1 MLIDPFGIE
10 MWMNEFEDHCDYNL
24 AETCIKPMSINDLLE
39 LSGTNINFYQEISTM
54 TMSYGAIEGTDRLR
68 TLIASLFQ
76 KKEKQNVLI
85 SHGAIGANSLVY
97 NALISPG
104 DSVTSIMPTYQQHYS
119 IPESLGAEIK
129 IVQLK
134 AENNFLPDLN
144 ELKNSL
150 SSKTKLISLTN
161 PNNPT
166 GSVINEDLLARIV
179 ELAISHDAY
188 ILCDEVYRGTN
199 QSGPEYTVSIAD
211 LYDKGISTGSMS
223 KTYSLAG
230 LRLGWIVSS
239 REILKMIFRH
249 RDYNTIS
256 VGMINDYCASI
267 ALANR
272 ERISKRNI
280 PIIRGNL
287 RILDDWVKKEKRF
300 SYIKPKGGTTALLKY
315 DYDIPSRIFCI
326 DILKNTGVL
335 FAPGS
340 ALNMEGWIRIGYAND
355 PEILKT
361 GIEAVSKYLPSLE
374 SY

>member
-54 TMSYGAIEGTDRLR
+54 TMTYGAIEGTDRLR

-150 SSKTKLISLTN
+150 SSKTN
-161 PNNPT
+161 
-166 GSVINEDLLARIV
+166 
-179 ELAISHDAY
+179 
-188 ILCDEVYRGTN
+188 
-199 QSGPEYTVSIAD
+199 
-211 LYDKGISTGSMS
+211 
-223 KTYSLAG
+223 
-230 LRLGWIVSS
+230 
-239 REILKMIFRH
+239 
-249 RDYNTIS
+249 
-256 VGMINDYCASI
+256 
-267 ALANR
+267 
-272 ERISKRNI
+272 
-280 PIIRGNL
+280 
-287 RILDDWVKKEKRF
+287 
-300 SYIKPKGGTTALLKY
+300 
-315 DYDIPSRIFCI
+315 
-326 DILKNTGVL
+326 
-335 FAPGS
+335 
-340 ALNMEGWIRIGYAND
+340 
-355 PEILKT
+355 
-361 GIEAVSKYLPSLE
+361 
-374 SY
+374 

>member
-54 TMSYGAIEGTDRLR
+54 TMTYGAIEGTDRLR

-85 SHGAIGANSLVY
+85 CHGAIGANSLVY

-166 GSVINEDLLARIV
+166 GTWVNDTALKTFMRVVPADCLVVLDE
-179 ELAISHDAY
+179 AY
-188 ILCDEVYRGTN
+188 F
-199 QSGPEYTVSIAD
+199 EYAQRPGYPD
-211 LYDKGISTGSMS
+211 
-223 KTYSLAG
+223 
-230 LRLGWIVSS
+230 
-239 REILKMIFRH
+239 
-249 RDYNTIS
+249 
-256 VGMINDYCASI
+256 
-267 ALANR
+267 
-272 ERISKRNI
+272 
-280 PIIRGNL
+280 
-287 RILDDWVKKEKRF
+287 
-300 SYIKPKGGTTALLKY
+300 GTTLMAEYPNLMVTRTFSKVYGLA
-315 DYDIPSRIFCI
+315 S
-326 DILKNTGVL
+326 
-335 FAPGS
+335 
-340 ALNMEGWIRIGYAND
+340 MRIGYALSSPEVADLMNRVRQPFNVND
-355 PEILKT
+355 PCMAAAEAALHDTSHLRVSVDTNAHGMQVLEEGLHGLGYATIPSIANFITFDT
-361 GIEAVSKYLPSLE
+361 GTDAGPVYDKLLHAGVIVRPIAGYGLPQHLRVSIGTEHENRRFLAALE
-374 SY
+374 RITASA

>member
-10 MWMNEFEDHCDYNL
+10 VWMNEFEDHCDYNL
-24 AETCIKPMSINDLLE
+24 AETCIKPMSINDLLK

-54 TMSYGAIEGTDRLR
+54 TMTYGAIEGTDRLR

-85 SHGAIGANSLVY
+85 CHGAIGANSLVY

-150 SSKTKLISLTN
+150 SSNTKLISLTN

-188 ILCDEVYRGTN
+188 ILCDEVSVEFDELSELLNDKSVTLVILCLQTGHKGLLSNQVTN
-199 QSGPEYTVSIAD
+199 DSF
-211 LYDKGISTGSMS
+211 L
-223 KTYSLAG
+223 
-230 LRLGWIVSS
+230 
-239 REILKMIFRH
+239 
-249 RDYNTIS
+249 
-256 VGMINDYCASI
+256 
-267 ALANR
+267 
-272 ERISKRNI
+272 NI
-280 PIIRGNL
+280 
-287 RILDDWVKKEKRF
+287 
-300 SYIKPKGGTTALLKY
+300 
-315 DYDIPSRIFCI
+315 
-326 DILKNTGVL
+326 
-335 FAPGS
+335 
-340 ALNMEGWIRIGYAND
+340 
-355 PEILKT
+355 
-361 GIEAVSKYLPSLE
+361 
-374 SY
+374 